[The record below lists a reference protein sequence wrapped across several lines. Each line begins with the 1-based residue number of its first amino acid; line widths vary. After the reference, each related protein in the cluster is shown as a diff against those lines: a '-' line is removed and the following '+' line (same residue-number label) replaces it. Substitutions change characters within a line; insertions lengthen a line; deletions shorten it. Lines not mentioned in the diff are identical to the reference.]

1 MSKGGPVIKH
11 VVFMKL
17 RADVP
22 ASQVEAM
29 VAALSRAPLETALVK
44 NWSWGKN
51 MNARCPD
58 NHYAVV
64 CDFEDLAALEAYKD
78 LSFHDQVRPILESSS
93 VVDYEF

>member
-1 MSKGGPVIKH
+1 MIKH

-17 RADVP
+17 RADVT

-29 VAALSRAPLETALVK
+29 VAALNSAPLEATLVK

-51 MNARCPD
+51 VNARCPD

-64 CDFEDLAALEAYKD
+64 CDFEDLAALEAYKS
-78 LSFHDQVRPILESSS
+78 LSFHDHIRPILESSS
-93 VVDYEF
+93 VVDYEFWNK